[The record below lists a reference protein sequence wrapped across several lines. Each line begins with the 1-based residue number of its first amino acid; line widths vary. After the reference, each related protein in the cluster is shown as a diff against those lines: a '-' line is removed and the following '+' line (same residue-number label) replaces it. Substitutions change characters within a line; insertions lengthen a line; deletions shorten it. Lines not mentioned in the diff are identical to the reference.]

1 MSDTNAMNN
10 MSKVAQERIDR
21 DDGVLARL
29 KKRHSQVTSELIKKH
44 AAAKK
49 FLQASTIGGLLM
61 LSNPGRPLL
70 SAGTV
75 AAQMATIGYMSK
87 DEIAEK
93 LKQIKELVPGNPGK
107 ISEQNSGLIA
117 DLLKTTL
124 GVEATPNLDGHELNY
139 DFGFIG
145 YEQHLRRFPEDRLE
159 FHQDELTAGMA
170 PGLGAWGY
178 LVNSR
183 GALTAEEEMR
193 EKYYVAVQT
202 LYLPEWS
209 AAAVTL
215 KEWYKYRKVIVVN
228 VDNGKAAIASILDAG
243 PAEWTGKQF
252 GGSPE
257 VMNYLELSGGMRKG
271 RVLLWFIKNDLPLGP
286 IDYNAEREKPIE
298 L

>member
-1 MSDTNAMNN
+1 
-10 MSKVAQERIDR
+10 MSKISQNKISQH
-21 DDGVLARL
+21 DGVLVRLQKRHRSVTARL
-29 KKRHSQVTSELIKKH
+29 IEKH
-44 AAAKK
+44 AAARK

-61 LSNPGRPLL
+61 LSSPSRPLL
-70 SAGTV
+70 SAGTM
-75 AAQMATIGYMSK
+75 AAQMATLGYMSRE
-87 DEIAEK
+87 EIAEK
-93 LKQIKELVPGNPGK
+93 LKQIRNLAPEPPGK
-107 ISEQNSGLIA
+107 VSETNLGLIE
-117 DLLKTTL
+117 DILKTTL
-124 GVEATPNLDGHELNY
+124 GVEATPNLDGHRLNH

-170 PGLGAWGY
+170 PNLGAWGY

-183 GALTAEEEMR
+183 GALTVEEEMR

-215 KEWYKYRKVIVVN
+215 KEWYKYRKVIVIN

>member
-1 MSDTNAMNN
+1 ML
-10 MSKVAQERIDR
+10 KVAQGRTGPDG
-21 DDGVLARL
+21 GVLSRL
-29 KKRHSQVTSELIKKH
+29 KKRHAQVTSKLVEKH

-75 AAQMATIGYMSK
+75 AAQMATMGYMSK
-87 DEIAEK
+87 GEIAEK

-124 GVEATPNLDGHELNY
+124 GVDATPNLDGHELNH

-145 YEQHLRRFPEDRLE
+145 YEQHLKRFPGDRLE
-159 FHQDELTAGMA
+159 LHGGELTAGMA

-178 LVNSR
+178 LANR
-183 GALTAEEEMR
+183 MDGLTAEDELR

-202 LYLPEWS
+202 LYLPEWGEQ
-209 AAAVTL
+209 ARKL
-215 KEWYKYRKVIVVN
+215 KEWYKYRKVVVVN
-228 VDNGKAAIASILDAG
+228 VDNGKAAIAGILDAG

-257 VMNYLELSGGMRKG
+257 LMNYLELDGGMRRGK
-271 RVLLWFIKNDLPLGP
+271 VLLWFIKNDLPPGP
-286 IDYNAEREKPIE
+286 VEYNIERERPTEI
-298 L
+298 

>member
-1 MSDTNAMNN
+1 MKKFSG
-10 MSKVAQERIDR
+10 QW
-21 DDGVLARL
+21 VLARL
-29 KKRHSQVTSELIKKH
+29 QKRHQSVTARLIEKH

-61 LSNPGRPLL
+61 LSSPSRPLL

-75 AAQMATIGYMSK
+75 AAQMATLGYMSRE
-87 DEIAEK
+87 EIAEK
-93 LKQIKELVPGNPGK
+93 LKQIRNLAPESPGR
-107 ISEQNSGLIA
+107 ISETNSELIS
-117 DLLKTTL
+117 DILKKTL
-124 GVEATPNLDGHELNY
+124 GVEATPKLDGHELNH

-202 LYLPEWS
+202 LYLPEWELQ
-209 AAAVTL
+209 AAEL
-215 KEWYKYRKVIVVN
+215 KQWYKYRKVIVVN
-228 VDNGKAAIASILDAG
+228 AEAGKAAIAGILDAG
-243 PAEWTGKQF
+243 PANWTGKQF

-257 VMNYLELSGGMRKG
+257 LMEYLELSGGMRKG
-271 RVLLWFIKNDLPLGP
+271 KVLLWFIKNDLPLGP
-286 IDYNAEREKPIE
+286 IDHNAAVERPTEI
-298 L
+298 